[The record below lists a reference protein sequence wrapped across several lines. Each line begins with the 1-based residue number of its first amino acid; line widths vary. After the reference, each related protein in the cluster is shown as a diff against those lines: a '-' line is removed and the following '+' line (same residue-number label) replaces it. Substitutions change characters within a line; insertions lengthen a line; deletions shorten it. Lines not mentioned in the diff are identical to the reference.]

1 MPETEEV
8 VDRVIRKM
16 KRIVVHLAMLERELV
31 RIQELLEECR
41 SGENTS
47 TIVVGSDDPDYLVG
61 PFGV

>member
-1 MPETEEV
+1 MPETEVV

-41 SGENTS
+41 SGDDCSN
-47 TIVVGSDDPDYLVG
+47 IVVGSDDPDYMVG

>member
-41 SGENTS
+41 SGDDSSN
-47 TIVVGSDDPDYLVG
+47 IVVGDDDPDYLVG
-61 PFGV
+61 PFGA